1 MGNMLNMLQIVVN
14 FSVDH
19 FLQQRTTCNKMG
31 FSLKMNICKRDL
43 NFGVLVEE
51 NSLLYDLISMILLHT
66 SNYLFCFSL
75 QMQIYVTNSHTILLK
90 ENRYENSC
98 WIRYILTFRI
108 RYRLD
113 MFKFL

>member
-1 MGNMLNMLQIVVN
+1 MGNMLNKLQIVVS

-19 FLQQRTTCNKMG
+19 FLQQRTNKMG

-43 NFGVLVEE
+43 NFGVLEE
-51 NSLLYDLISMILLHT
+51 GTPLLYNLISMILLHT
-66 SNYLFCFSL
+66 CNYLFCFSL

-90 ENRYENSC
+90 ENRYEKSC
-98 WIRYILTFRI
+98 WISYILTFRI
-108 RYRLD
+108 RYGLN